1 MQKIQKMRKTQVEG
15 DGRDRNMIIIYL
27 IPMVAITL
35 LIGIGLSK
43 FIELKPGNQKKNNL
57 DKLPPEGSEGGHY

>member
-1 MQKIQKMRKTQVEG
+1 MLKIQKMRKTQVEG

-35 LIGIGLSK
+35 LIGIGFAK
-43 FIELKPGNQKKNNL
+43 FIELK
-57 DKLPPEGSEGGHY
+57 